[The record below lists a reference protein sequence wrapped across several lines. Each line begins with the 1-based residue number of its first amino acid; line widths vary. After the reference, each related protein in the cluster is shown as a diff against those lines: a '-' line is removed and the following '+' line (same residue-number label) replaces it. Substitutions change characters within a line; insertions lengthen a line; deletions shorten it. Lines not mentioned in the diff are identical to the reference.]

1 MSDTLVCAVCGR
13 NNRENAKYCRFCGV
27 LTEPAGAGPVMTA
40 VEPAMS
46 APQTTA
52 AAPSAITAA
61 PALDIPSDYIGQAE
75 VRKELDAEKRSL
87 KFQRERVKAGVGGAM
102 GRKIFVFRGDT
113 GTGKTLVAS
122 CFVKE
127 LQREKCLESD
137 RATIIEARKLAKQ
150 YADEFALASFLQE
163 QKPAILVVDNA
174 TENSAFVHELILAV
188 NKPAAECICVIIG
201 SRDGFEECFKNNVED
216 RQRVSKAFDFA
227 ELSNGEL
234 ALVLLKK
241 LRESNFVVD
250 PALKQH
256 FEAYIAERRGDSEC
270 EYKNGWLVE
279 KDIIPT
285 ISKNQEARLT
295 SLNAGSPGAQD
306 YRTILA
312 EDLPLKYK
320 PRTVDEILAE
330 LDNMV
335 GLTDVK
341 AAIRGIANKI
351 IMQKKKAEQ
360 EGSAVKGEGNNIVI
374 TGNPGTGK
382 TTIVRTMAALFK
394 EVELLPSEKF
404 VETDGNG
411 LKGSYVGQSKDKV
424 NELCEKAM
432 GGVLFVDEAYTLAN
446 ENGAVDSFAEEAA
459 TTLMKYLEDRRTEFV
474 GVVAGYKKEMDNFLD
489 KINPGMRRRFKHYL
503 HLPDYTAD
511 ELFTIFEKF
520 NVEKNGYVLTEEARE
535 LARAAIRDMVNNKGP
550 GFGNAGDIRVFYE
563 KITSRQSDRLA
574 KLSAAEQ
581 DAGLKTIEAADIGYE
596 KKKRRSVDEVLAELD
611 AMVGMT
617 EVKKAVRG
625 IANKIQIELDIEKKE
640 KEAAEAAGEDVKAA
654 KKRDKEGNNIIITGN
669 PGTGKTTI
677 VRTLGKLFNAMGLLP
692 TETVIETDGNGLK
705 GSYVGQSKD
714 RVNDLCAQAMG
725 GILFVDEAYT
735 LADENGPSDSFAE
748 EAAVT
753 LMKHLEDDR
762 DKFVGIAAGY
772 PKEMEYFLD
781 KINPGMRRR
790 FKHFLYLPDYSAE
803 ELFLIFKGMAKAKE
817 LVLTADALQ
826 AAEEAI
832 TDMYNN
838 KGANFGNA
846 GEIRVFLER
855 IETRKSDRLSE
866 LKSSGH
872 DLSVEEMKT
881 IEAADIGYEKKKR
894 LSVDEVLA
902 ELDAMVGMI
911 DVKKAVREIANKI
924 LIQKEIEEKDGTK
937 TKGEGNNIILTGN
950 PGTGKT
956 TIVRTMGKLF
966 KSIGLLPTDNVIE
979 IDGNGLKGSYVGQSK
994 DNVNEYCRKAMG
1006 GILFVDEAYTLAN
1019 ERGPVD
1025 SFAEEAAT
1033 TLMKYLEDRRT
1044 EFVGIAA
1051 GYPKEME
1058 YFLDKINP
1066 GMRRRFKHYLYLPD
1080 YSAEELFLI
1089 LQSMAKQQGY
1099 CFTPRALE
1107 ISEEAVFAM
1116 HRSKGLNF
1124 GNAGEI
1130 RVFFEKITTRQSSR
1144 LAALSQKER
1153 ADKLKTIEAEDIP
1166 DGGEQ

>member
-1 MSDTLVCAVCGR
+1 MA
-13 NNRENAKYCRFCGV
+13 
-27 LTEPAGAGPVMTA
+27 EPAV
-40 VEPAMS
+40 
-46 APQTTA
+46 PQTGA
-52 AAPSAITAA
+52 AAPDPPALTAA
-61 PALDIPSDYIGQAE
+61 RVAPAPDIPADYVGQAE
-75 VRKELDAEKRSL
+75 VRRELDAEKRSL
-87 KFQRERVKAGVGGAM
+87 KFQRERVKAGIGGVA

-137 RATIIEARKLAKQ
+137 RETTIEARKLARQ
-150 YADEFALASFLQE
+150 YADEFALAQFLQE
-163 QKPAILVVDNA
+163 QKPAVLVVDNA
-174 TENSAFVHELILAV
+174 TETPAFVHELILAV
-188 NKPAAECICVIIG
+188 NKAEAECICIIIG

-216 RQRVSKAFDFA
+216 RQRVAKTFDFA

-241 LRESNFVVD
+241 LKENNFIVD

-256 FEAYIAERRGDSEC
+256 FEAYIAERRGDPEC
-270 EYKNGWLVE
+270 DYKNGWLVE

-285 ISKNQEARLT
+285 INKNQEARLT
-295 SLNAGSPGAQD
+295 SPDAGSPGAQD

-312 EDLPLKYK
+312 DDLPLKHK

-330 LDNMV
+330 LDSMV
-335 GLTDVK
+335 GLADVK

-351 IMQKKKAEQ
+351 LMQKKKAEQ
-360 EGSAVKGEGNNIVI
+360 EGSALKGEGNNIVI

-382 TTIVRTMAALFK
+382 TTIVRTLAALFK
-394 EVELLPSEKF
+394 EIELLPSEKLI
-404 VETDGNG
+404 ETDGNG

-459 TTLMKYLEDRRTEFV
+459 TTLMKYLEDRRAEFV

-503 HLPDYTAD
+503 HLPDYTAE

-535 LARAAIRDMVNNKGP
+535 LARMAIRDMVNNKGP
-550 GFGNAGDIRVFYE
+550 GFGNAGDIRVFFE
-563 KITSRQSDRLA
+563 KVTSRQSDRLA

-581 DAGLKTIEAADIGYE
+581 DAGLKTIDAADIGYQ
-596 KKKRRSVDEVLAELD
+596 KKQRRSVDGVLAELD
-611 AMVGMT
+611 AMVGMA

-640 KEAAEAAGEDVKAA
+640 KEAAEAAGKNWEDIKAA
-654 KKRDKEGNNIIITGN
+654 KKQDKEGNNIIITGN

-692 TETVIETDGNGLK
+692 TETVVETDGNGLK

-772 PKEMEYFLD
+772 PKEMNNFLD

-790 FKHFLYLPDYSAE
+790 FKHNLHLPDYSAE
-803 ELFLIFKGMAKAKE
+803 ELFLIFRGMAKAKE
-817 LVLTADALQ
+817 LILTADALS
-826 AAEEAI
+826 AVEEAI
-832 TDMYNN
+832 ADMYNN
-838 KGANFGNA
+838 KGPNFGNA
-846 GEIRVFLER
+846 GEIRIFLER

-866 LKSSGH
+866 LKSGGH
-872 DLSVEEMKT
+872 DLTMEEMKT

-924 LIQKEIEEKDGTK
+924 LIQKEIEEKEGTK
-937 TKGEGNNIILTGN
+937 AKGEGNNIVLTGN

-956 TIVRTMGKLF
+956 TIVRTLGKLF
-966 KSIGLLPTDNVIE
+966 KAIGLLPTDNVIE
-979 IDGNGLKGSYVGQSK
+979 TDGNGLKGSYVGQSK
-994 DNVNEYCRKAMG
+994 DTVNEYCRKALG

-1019 ERGPVD
+1019 EQGPVD

-1033 TLMKYLEDRRT
+1033 TLMKYLEDRRA
-1044 EFVGIAA
+1044 EFVGVVA
-1051 GYPKEME
+1051 GYPQEME

-1066 GMRRRFKHYLYLPD
+1066 GMRRRFKHYLHLPD

-1099 CFTPRALE
+1099 SFTPQALAL
-1107 ISEEAVFAM
+1107 SEEAVFALY
-1116 HRSKGLNF
+1116 RTKGRHF

-1144 LAALSQKER
+1144 LAALSREER
-1153 ADKLKTIEAEDIP
+1153 ADRLKTIEAEDVP
-1166 DGGEQ
+1166 LHDLSQGGDP